1 MIARVGKSGFI
12 VYAGSAL
19 SAIELFAAAGGKARM
34 QASYLAV

>member
-1 MIARVGKSGFI
+1 MIARATKSDFT

-34 QASYLAV
+34 HLNF